1 MTLKVAICGLGAVGM
16 PVARWLDAGV
26 NGLSLAA
33 VSARDIKRAE
43 KRVADFNNPPP
54 VLTLSQLPAVADV
67 VVEGAPP
74 AVFAALC
81 EATLKAGKIFMPLS
95 ITSLLPRMD
104 LIELAKENNTRII
117 VPTGAIVGLDAVRAA
132 SYGEIY
138 SVVMKTRKPPKSLRD
153 AKFVVEQG
161 YDLDALKEPL
171 MLYSGTV
178 AEAASMFPAN
188 VNIAVALAFAGIGP
202 EKTLYEIWADPGV
215 DRNSH
220 TVSVDA
226 DSTRF
231 DISIAGVPTVETLG
245 TGKLTPLSVMATLEG
260 LTAPFRVGT

>member
-1 MTLKVAICGLGAVGM
+1 MTLKVGICGLGAVGM
-16 PVARWLDAGV
+16 PLARWLDGGV
-26 NGLSLAA
+26 PGLELAAISAANVERAEQRVSDFKKPPIVVAMEQLPGLS
-33 VSARDIKRAE
+33 DI
-43 KRVADFNNPPP
+43 
-54 VLTLSQLPAVADV
+54 
-67 VVEGAPP
+67 VVECAPP
-74 AVFAALC
+74 AIFAELG
-81 EATLKAGKIFMPLS
+81 EATLRAGKVFMPLS

-104 LIELAKENNTRII
+104 LVDIAKENGTRII

-132 SYGEIY
+132 SYGTIY

-161 YDLDALKEPL
+161 YDLDALTEPM

-202 EKTLYEIWADPGV
+202 EKTQYEIWVDPDV
-215 DRNSH
+215 ERNSH
-220 TVSVDA
+220 TVVVDA

-231 DISIAGVPTVETLG
+231 EISVAGVPTVETPG
-245 TGKLTPLSVMATLEG
+245 TGKLTALSVMATLEG
-260 LTAPFRVGT
+260 LVTPFRVGT

>member
-1 MTLKVAICGLGAVGM
+1 M

-26 NGLSLAA
+26 PGLSLVALSAA
-33 VSARDIKRAE
+33 DIDRAVA
-43 KRVADFNNPPP
+43 KVADFRTPPP
-54 VLTLSQLPAVADV
+54 VVTLGQLPDMADI
-67 VVEGAPP
+67 VVECAPP
-74 AVFAALC
+74 ELFAELG
-81 EATLKAGKIFMPLS
+81 EATLRAGKIFMPLS
-95 ITSLLPRMD
+95 VTSLLPRLD
-104 LIELAKENNTRII
+104 LVDLAKQFGTRII
-117 VPTGAIVGLDAVRAA
+117 VPSGAIVGLDAVRAA
-132 SYGEIY
+132 SYGTIY

-161 YDLDALKEPL
+161 YDLDALTEPM

-178 AEAASMFPAN
+178 SEAAAMFPAN

-220 TVSVDA
+220 TVAVDA

-231 DISIAGVPTVETLG
+231 EISVAGVPTKETPG

-260 LTAPFRVGT
+260 LVTTFRVGT

>member
-1 MTLKVAICGLGAVGM
+1 MALKVAICGLGAVGM
-16 PVARWLDAGV
+16 PVARWLDTGV
-26 NGLSLAA
+26 DGLALAA
-33 VSARDIKRAE
+33 VSARDQARARG
-43 KRVADFNNPPP
+43 RVSEFRNPPP
-54 VLTLSQLPAVADV
+54 VLSFEQLPEVADV
-67 VVEGAPP
+67 IVECAPP
-74 AVFAALC
+74 ALFAELA
-81 EATLKAGKIFMPLS
+81 EATLRAGKIYMPLS
-95 ITSLLPRMD
+95 VTSLLPRMD
-104 LIELAKENNTRII
+104 LIDLAKQMGTRII
-117 VPTGAIVGLDAVRAA
+117 IPTGAIVGLDAVRAA
-132 SYGEIY
+132 AYGEIY

-161 YDLDALKEPL
+161 YDLDALTEPL

-202 EKTLYEIWADPGV
+202 ERTLYEIWADPGV

-226 DSTRF
+226 CSTRF
-231 DISIAGVPTVETLG
+231 DISIAGVPTLETPG

-260 LTAPFRVGT
+260 LVTSFRVGT

>member
-1 MTLKVAICGLGAVGM
+1 MTLRVGICGLGAVGM
-16 PVARWLDAGV
+16 PLARWLDGGV
-26 NGLSLAA
+26 TGITLAA
-33 VSARDIKRAE
+33 VSAANIERA
-43 KRVADFNNPPP
+43 KQRVAEFN
-54 VLTLSQLPAVADV
+54 
-67 VVEGAPP
+67 EPP
-74 AVFAALC
+74 AVVPMEQLPELSDIVVECAPPEIFAELG
-81 EATLKAGKIFMPLS
+81 EATLRAGKIFMPLS
-95 ITSLLPRMD
+95 VTSLLPRMD
-104 LIELAKENNTRII
+104 LVELAKQNGTRIV

-132 SYGEIY
+132 SYGTIY

-161 YDLDALKEPL
+161 YDLDRLTEPM

-215 DRNSH
+215 ERNSH
-220 TVSVDA
+220 TVAVDA

-231 DISIAGVPTVETLG
+231 EISIAGVPTEETPG

-260 LTAPFRVGT
+260 LVTPFRVGS

>member
-1 MTLKVAICGLGAVGM
+1 MVLKVGVCGLGAVGM
-16 PVARWLDAGV
+16 PLARWLDSGVPGLELSAISAGD
-26 NGLSLAA
+26 LDRARQR
-33 VSARDIKRAE
+33 VSDFKSAPAIVTMDKLPEMSDI
-43 KRVADFNNPPP
+43 
-54 VLTLSQLPAVADV
+54 
-67 VVEGAPP
+67 VVECAPP
-74 AVFAALC
+74 EIFAALC
-81 EATLKAGKIFMPLS
+81 EATLRAGKMFMPLS

-104 LIELAKENNTRII
+104 LVELAQECDARIV

-132 SYGEIY
+132 SYGTIY

-161 YDLDALKEPL
+161 YDLDALTEPM

-178 AEAASMFPAN
+178 AEAAAMFPSN

-220 TVSVDA
+220 TVAVDA

-231 DISIAGVPTVETLG
+231 EISIAGVPTVETPG

-260 LTAPFRVGT
+260 LVTPFRVGT

>member
-1 MTLKVAICGLGAVGM
+1 MTIKVALCGLGAVGM
-16 PVARWLDAGV
+16 PVAKWLDSGVDGLELVALSAGD
-26 NGLSLAA
+26 LDRAKDR
-33 VSARDIKRAE
+33 VSG
-43 KRVADFNNPPP
+43 FNAPPP
-54 VLTLSQLPAVADV
+54 VLPYDQLPDLADI
-67 VVEGAPP
+67 VVECAPP
-74 AVFAALC
+74 EIFADLG
-81 EATLKAGKIFMPLS
+81 EMTLRAGKIFMPLS

-104 LIELAKENNTRII
+104 LLELAKKHNTRIV

-161 YDLDALKEPL
+161 YDLDALTEPM

-202 EKTLYEIWADPGV
+202 EKTKYEIWADPGV

-220 TVSVDA
+220 TVAVDA

-231 DISIAGVPTVETLG
+231 EISIAGVPTEETPG

-260 LTAPFRVGT
+260 LVTPFRVGT